1 MDNFSCVFL
10 VFCLARESKCVLWL
24 AIGDLVDPTGRV
36 SGLLCLTR
44 PPTNLNHSFVARMRP
59 GRWRS
64 TSSMSFSLDARG
76 VVDVDDNDFPVGL
89 ALVEQGH
96 DSEDLDL
103 FHLSGVTDLLADFAD
118 IQGIIVALGFSLD
131 VSLTR
136 VLPRLCA
143 TVSPSKRRE
152 CHFYN
157 TPGGKRRSSRCIR
170 GGESSCAQSATY
182 LS

>member
-1 MDNFSCVFL
+1 MLDETADKPEPLIRGPNETWEMAFDIFDVIEL
-10 VFCLARESKCVLWL
+10 
-24 AIGDLVDPTGRV
+24 GRKRV
-36 SGLLCLTR
+36 I
-44 PPTNLNHSFVARMRP
+44 
-59 GRWRS
+59 
-64 TSSMSFSLDARG
+64 
-76 VVDVDDNDFPVGL
+76 DVDDNDFPVGL
-89 ALVEQGH
+89 ALIEQGH